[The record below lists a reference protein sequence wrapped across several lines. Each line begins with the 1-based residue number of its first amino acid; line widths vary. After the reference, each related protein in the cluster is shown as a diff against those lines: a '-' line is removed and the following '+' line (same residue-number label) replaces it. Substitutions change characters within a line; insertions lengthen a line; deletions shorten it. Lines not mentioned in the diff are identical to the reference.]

1 MKKKKQENIYRKL
14 ANVVGEDAISRSDYE
29 KMGYSLNRNWYTRTL
44 LSINKEVPLADF
56 VVYPKTTEQVSN
68 ILKLANKEKIPITPY
83 SGGSSGMGGNV
94 PFKKGIVVDL
104 KFLDKIIDINEESL
118 LVTAQAGVTCWQLE
132 DELNR
137 RGYTSGHIQA
147 SHLSACI
154 GGSIALRAAGR
165 LSTGYGKIEDMV
177 IGLEVVLPNG
187 EILRTRSVPRH
198 ATGPDLNQLFIGSE
212 GTLGIITEATLIIN
226 NYPEKRVF
234 RAVLFSSL
242 HLGLKAMRRIMQ
254 RDLRPIM
261 GRLYDE
267 RETETLFKKTWGID
281 EKGAYLVF
289 GFDGPS
295 DIVDRTLEIALKIC
309 REENGKDLGNEKG
322 NFWWDHKFSDYYP
335 KDEKDVERWKALMGG
350 KAAGATIDICAPYHK
365 IEDIHND
372 LRIVFKEKF
381 GKKYKADFY
390 GHLSHWYTSGTMTYC
405 RWHLREVPQ
414 NAELLSIYREVWDAL
429 IQVAL
434 RHDGVIEHHHGVGR
448 VLGRYIRDQYGSAG
462 YSVLRKIK
470 ESIDPNNIMNIGVLG
485 LGELKDGLK

>member
-1 MKKKKQENIYRKL
+1 MDKERQEDVYKRL
-14 ANVVGEDAISRSDYE
+14 AKVVGEDSISRNNYE
-29 KMGYSLNRNWYTRTL
+29 KMSYSLNRNWYTRTL
-44 LSINKEVPLADF
+44 LSINKEVPVADF
-56 VVYPKTTEQVSN
+56 VVYPKSTEQVSD
-68 ILKLANKEKIPITPY
+68 ILKLANKEKIPVTPY

-104 KFLDKIIDINEESL
+104 KHLNKIIEINEESL
-118 LVTAQAGVTCWQLE
+118 LVTVQAGVTCWQLE

-147 SHLSACI
+147 SHYSACI

-177 IGLEVVLPNG
+177 TGLEVVLPSG

-212 GTLGIITEATLIIN
+212 GTLGIITEATLIIHN
-226 NYPEKRVF
+226 FPEKRVF
-234 RAVLFSSL
+234 RAALFPSL

-254 RDLRPIM
+254 SNLRPTM

-267 RETETLFKKTWGID
+267 RETETLFKKTWGTD
-281 EKGAYLVF
+281 EKGAYLVY

-295 DIVDRTLEIALKIC
+295 EIVDRTLEIAIQIC
-309 REENGKDLGNEKG
+309 REEKGKDLGNEKG

-335 KDEKDVERWKALMGG
+335 KGEKDVERWKALMGG

-365 IEDIHND
+365 LEAIHHD
-372 LRIVFKEKF
+372 LRKTFKEHF
-381 GKKYKADFY
+381 GKKYKVDIY

-405 RWHLREVPQ
+405 RWHLRDAPQ
-414 NAELLSIYREVWDAL
+414 NEQLLSIYREVWDNL
-429 IQVAL
+429 IQVVL
-434 RHDGVIEHHHGVGR
+434 KHDAVIEHHHGVGR
-448 VLGRYIRDQYGSAG
+448 VLGRYIKDQYGPAG
-462 YSVLRKIK
+462 FGVLKKIK
-470 ESIDPNNIMNIGVLG
+470 ESIDPNNIMNSGVLG
-485 LGELKDGLK
+485 LGE